1 MKITW
6 FDETDSTQREAARN
20 ADNAAEGAVW
30 AALFQTAGRGQQN
43 NSWESEGG
51 KNLTISVLL
60 RPTWLPTEKQF
71 YISKITSLGVYDFLK
86 QHGIE
91 STIKWPN
98 DSYVNDKKI
107 AGTLIENHL
116 GGNALSLSILGI
128 GLNVNQEIFKSNA
141 PNPTSM
147 ILENGKTIELKTA
160 LLDLRSSIFKWY
172 DCLKNGGFKE
182 IDTNYIKNF
191 YRFEEWHWFEKQG
204 KRFFGKIT
212 HVKPNGEIAIED
224 ESGKQSTFA
233 FKEVSFIL

>member
-6 FDETDSTQREAARN
+6 FNETDSTQREAARN
-20 ADNAAEGAVW
+20 ADNADEGAVW

-60 RPTWLPTEKQF
+60 RPTWLPMEKQF

-116 GGNALSLSILGI
+116 GGNTLSLSILGI

-141 PNPTSM
+141 TNPTSM
-147 ILENGKTIELKTA
+147 LLENGKTIELKTA
-160 LLDLRSSIFKWY
+160 LFDLRSSIFKWY
-172 DCLKNGGFKE
+172 DCLKNGDFKE
-182 IDTNYIKNF
+182 IDANYIKHL

-204 KRFFGKIT
+204 KRFFGKIM